1 MHKRVTGGSS
11 LSLCSILSFRRRREG
26 EVFLHNSELKL
37 IEVGLLTLGQSNV
50 PHGCPTEHVPGG
62 GVNTDVNVI
71 ATLHLSTPTRLCTSH
86 LFFFSF
92 LPIYIPGQRPE
103 IKTVPH
109 PFDPFFPSQVDT
121 IARHVVQQQGP
132 RFRHGLVD

>member
-50 PHGCPTEHVPGG
+50 PHGCPTEHVRGG

-71 ATLHLSTPTRLCTSH
+71 ATLHLSTPTRLCISH

-92 LPIYIPGQRPE
+92 LLIFRETGLRLRLPLISS
-103 IKTVPH
+103 T
-109 PFDPFFPSQVDT
+109 PFFPSQLDT